1 MLLMLY
7 GKMRNAKVVPQSKQ
21 ISYSSE
27 INRTYSWIKSNQ
39 NSDGGFPAFDK
50 DKNDDQ
56 YKLVKLIFKLTRIDK
71 SA

>member
-1 MLLMLY
+1 MLY
-7 GKMRNAKVVPQSKQ
+7 GKMRNANVTTSPG
-21 ISYSSE
+21 ISYPAE
-27 INRTYSWIKSNQ
+27 IDRTYSWIKSNQ

-56 YKLVKLIFKLTRIDK
+56 YMIIKQIFKWTRIDK